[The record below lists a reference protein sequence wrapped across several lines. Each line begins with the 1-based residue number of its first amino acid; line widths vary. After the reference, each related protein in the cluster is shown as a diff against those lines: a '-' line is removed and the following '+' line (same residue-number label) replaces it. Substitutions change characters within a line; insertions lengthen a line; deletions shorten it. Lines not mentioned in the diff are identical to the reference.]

1 MEDLSQLVVSNVI
14 KASNKDKKL
23 ASFFDKVVKERLDQ
37 TKRAIVEINTRK
49 HRI

>member
-14 KASNKDKKL
+14 KVIKIKSL
-23 ASFFDKVVKERLDQ
+23 QVFFDKVVKERLDQ